1 MDYLAVFQAT
11 QSPHRLRVR
20 IVFQVEG
27 VMIVVFFA
35 TACRILL
42 NELEMGH
49 LCLLISCSL

>member
-1 MDYLAVFQAT
+1 MDYLAVFQAI
-11 QSPHRLRVR
+11 QPPHRLLVR

-35 TACRILL
+35 TGCGILL